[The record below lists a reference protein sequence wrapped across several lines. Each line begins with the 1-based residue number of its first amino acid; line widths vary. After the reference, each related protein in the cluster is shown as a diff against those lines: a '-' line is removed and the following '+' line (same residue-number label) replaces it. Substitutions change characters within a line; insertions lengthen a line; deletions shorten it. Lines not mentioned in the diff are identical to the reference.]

1 MTMSPEYQAA
11 LDAADVAFQKF
22 EPIRRAYHE
31 GKLSDDVFLAAAA
44 EYRAAQA
51 AFDVAF
57 DAEQARAEEAAYDA
71 GDVAAAPDADQIDL
85 FR

>member
-1 MTMSPEYQAA
+1 MSPEYKAA
-11 LDAADVAFQKF
+11 LEAADAAYQKF

-31 GKLSDDVFLAAAA
+31 GKLSDDAFLAAAA
-44 EYRAAQA
+44 EYDAAQA

-57 DAEQARAEEAAYDA
+57 SAEEAR
-71 GDVAAAPDADQIDL
+71 GEEPAADEPAADDQPDL